1 MVLLLGTT
9 RKEIDMNKKEKSS
22 KKNAASSKPASI
34 DVIIETP
41 KGSRNKFKY
50 DSTSRMFKLSKVLPE
65 GMMFPYDFGFV
76 PSTIGDDGDPLDI
89 LVLMDEP
96 TFPGCLLECRLIGV
110 IEAEQEENHGKER
123 NDRLVAVAQQSL
135 LYSDIGHIQ
144 DLAAPVL
151 RQIQAFFVNYQKVR
165 DVKFRILATQGPDRA
180 LQILRHGVSREDV
193 A

>member
-22 KKNAASSKPASI
+22 KKSAAPIKPASI

-110 IEAEQEENHGKER
+110 IEAEQEENHEKER
-123 NDRLVAVAQQSL
+123 NDRLVALAQQSL

-180 LQILRHGVSREDV
+180 LQILRHGVSRKDV